1 MGVSLGSARTDG
13 APQVSVVIPTYNR
26 AKDLKRCLDSLLAQ
40 TFRDFEVLV
49 CDDGSTDGTV
59 EVVSLYKDSLE
70 LTYHWAEN
78 FGGPARPR
86 NTGLRLARGA
96 YVALLDSDD
105 WWAPRKLAES
115 VRRLDAGADLVYHD
129 MFAVRSSRQR
139 LHWHRHRTRELMTP
153 VFDDL
158 LQYGN
163 ALCNSSVVVRREIL
177 LDVGGFSED
186 RSLIAWEDYDAW
198 LRIARV
204 TERFE
209 RLGETL
215 GYYWTGGGNLSSAQR
230 MIGIL
235 ERFKELYV
243 TSETSSSVRAAP
255 AWYHYLLG
263 LACYQLGNHS
273 AAVSQLR
280 QALAAGLPAAQYPRA
295 VLTAA
300 ISSLRLL
307 VALVRGSP
315 AKSDVR

>member
-1 MGVSLGSARTDG
+1 
-13 APQVSVVIPTYNR
+13 VVIPTYNR
-26 AKDLKRCLDSLLAQ
+26 ANDLKRCLDSVVAQ

-49 CDDGSTDGTV
+49 CDDGSTDATA
-59 EVVSLYKDSLE
+59 ELVSLYKGSLN

-86 NTGLRLARGA
+86 NLGLRLARGT

-115 VRRLDAGADLVYHD
+115 VCRLDSGADLVYHD
-129 MFAVRSSRQR
+129 MFTVRSSRQR
-139 LHWHRHRTRELMTP
+139 LHWHRQRTRELVTP

-158 LQYGN
+158 LDRGN

-177 LDVGGFSED
+177 LRIGGFSED

-198 LRIARV
+198 LRISRV

-209 RLGETL
+209 RLDETL
-215 GYYWTGGGNLSSAQR
+215 GYYWTGGGNVSSPQR
-230 MIGIL
+230 MISNL

-243 TSETSSSVRAAP
+243 DTGSNSPLGTSP

-263 LACYQLGNHS
+263 LAYYQLGNYS
-273 AAVSQLR
+273 MVRGELR
-280 QALAAGLPAAQYPRA
+280 QALSAGLPATQCAKA

-300 ISSLRLL
+300 ISTLRSDRLD
-307 VALVRGSP
+307 ARDGSGP
-315 AKSDVR
+315 LG